1 VTLFYSRQGIQL
13 TSYRHST
20 LQHLMAYIVD
30 LTLVMQNVFWLADGR
45 GKISRRLIKVALKAY
60 LDSEVKGDAHF
71 MISEHVKKVNVASP
85 GARDTTLEKIT
96 EILEKHRI
104 QSEDMFKQKSQ
115 IGGFDISAPD
125 EPWDPR

>member
-1 VTLFYSRQGIQL
+1 MT
-13 TSYRHST
+13 
-20 LQHLMAYIVD
+20 YIVD

-45 GKISRRLIKVALKAY
+45 GKISRRLIKVALSAY
-60 LDSEVKGDAHF
+60 LESEVKGDAHF
-71 MISEHVKKVNVASP
+71 MISEHVKKVNVARP

-115 IGGFDISAPD
+115 IRGFDISALD